1 MPSAWPLSRD
11 PRQSFRSAP
20 GRPRYEAHR
29 ACTTAPRAPQYSPA
43 LAQRWDTSGTR
54 GLPSMPAFPSSRL
67 RPYSPDPPRRRRSCM
82 CQDSASAHAAS
93 PSCWQFLSSCDLGVS
108 ALPCLGAFRQ
118 LLTIPQGL
126 SGAVHATTR
135 QTASAGTHTAPS
147 QTWQA
152 LGPPEWQLHPSPKFP
167 HASPR
172 AR

>member
-43 LAQRWDTSGTR
+43 LAQRWDTLGTR
-54 GLPSMPAFPSSRL
+54 GLPSMPASPSSRL

-93 PSCWQFLSSCDLGVS
+93 PSCWQFLSSCNLGVS
-108 ALPCLGAFRQ
+108 ALLCLGAFQQ
-118 LLTIPQGL
+118 LLTIPQDL

-135 QTASAGTHTAPS
+135 QKVYAGTHTAPW
-147 QTWQA
+147 QTSPA
-152 LGPPEWQLHPSPKFP
+152 SGPPEWQSHPSRESQ
-167 HASPR
+167 HAFPR